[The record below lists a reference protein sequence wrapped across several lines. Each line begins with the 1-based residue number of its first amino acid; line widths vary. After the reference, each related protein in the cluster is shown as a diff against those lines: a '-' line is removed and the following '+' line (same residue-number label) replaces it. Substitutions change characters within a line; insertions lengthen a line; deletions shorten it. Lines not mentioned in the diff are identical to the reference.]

1 VPAPALGQAPEAVGQ
16 AREWGWEGRPVRQRL
31 ERVLG
36 NMTPPTQGRISLFG
50 ALFCWL
56 LALMAARRFE

>member
-1 VPAPALGQAPEAVGQ
+1 MTAPALGQAPEAVGQ

-36 NMTPPTQGRISLFG
+36 NMR